1 MKKTMLAFLLAMS
14 TVLTPAAAYAAEPET
29 ETTAAADA
37 AAETDTEAAAETDAK
52 AAAETDAKAAAETN
66 TEASADASWDTTI
79 DPAITDEAQTLFE
92 KAAEKLMGVSYEPI
106 AVLATETEAS
116 GQEEGEEGAV
126 TTCFLCRA
134 SVVYPGAKPYY
145 VLMYVHE
152 AADGAVTVQNIW
164 KLWIDAHSEQ

>member
-29 ETTAAADA
+29 ETTAATDA

-52 AAAETDAKAAAETN
+52 ASAETN

-79 DPAITDEAQTLFE
+79 DPAITDEAQALFE

-164 KLWIDAHSEQ
+164 ELWIDAHSEQ

>member
-52 AAAETDAKAAAETN
+52 AATETN